1 MFLSGYYSFM
11 SFSIGIVGLPN
22 VGKSTIFKTLTR
34 KEVNIAPRPF
44 TTIDPN
50 IGKVAL
56 LDKRLE
62 NLSKIIG
69 PEKTTPTTIEFVD
82 IAGLIKD
89 AHKGEGL
96 GNQFLAQIK
105 NCDAVLQVVRVFD
118 KPEIENVLGEI
129 NPEKEIEVINIELL
143 MKDLE
148 TLENAIS
155 KIEKKGNV
163 HPVKSHEVGAK
174 QFNRVKKSKILKK
187 IKDQINQGKLVS
199 KIDLIDE
206 EKAEIKEYQLLT
218 TKPIIYI
225 LNTNGKTDFPS
236 TLFDHLLINLKEEEE
251 LLELSE
257 EDKKG
262 LGLKSQLDKVILSCY
277 NALNLITFFTVAG
290 GKEVKAWT
298 LTNGLGIKEAGG
310 IVHSDFMNKFIRAEV
325 VNCNKLVSIESWSK
339 AKEQGLIK
347 TIGKDYVVKDGDVI
361 EFKI

>member
-1 MFLSGYYSFM
+1 M

-22 VGKSTIFKTLTR
+22 VGKSTIFKTLTK
-34 KEVNIAPRPF
+34 KEVKIAPRPF

-56 LDKRLE
+56 PDKRLE

-82 IAGLIKD
+82 IAGLIKG

-105 NCDAVLQVVRVFD
+105 NCDAVLQVVRAFD
-118 KPEIENVLGEI
+118 KPEVENVLGEI
-129 NPEKEIEVINIELL
+129 NPKKEIEVINIELL

-148 TLENAIS
+148 TLKNAIS
-155 KIEKKGNV
+155 KIEKKGN
-163 HPVKSHEVGAK
+163 
-174 QFNRVKKSKILKK
+174 VKKSKILKK
-187 IKDQINQGKLVS
+187 IKDQISQGKLVS
-199 KIDLIDE
+199 EIDLIDE

-218 TKPIIYI
+218 TKPIVYI
-225 LNTNGKTDFPS
+225 LNTNGKTDFPNP
-236 TLFDHLLINLKEEEE
+236 LFDYLLINLKEEEE

-257 EDKKG
+257 EDKKS
-262 LGLKSQLDKVILSCY
+262 LGLKSRLDKVILSCY
-277 NALNLITFFTVAG
+277 DVLNLITFFTVAG

-298 LTNGLGIKEAGG
+298 LTKGLGIKEAGG
-310 IVHSDFMNKFIRAEV
+310 IVHSDFMDKFIRAEV
-325 VNCNKLVSIESWSK
+325 VNWNELVSTGLWSK

-347 TIGKDYVVKDGDVI
+347 TVGKDYVVKDGDVI